1 MGRKRRR
8 KPASRSK
15 VRPPTAPATSS
26 PPPQPEAPQQW
37 VPRLWLILGAAGLF
51 ISGSLIGAVVG
62 TQVARQE
69 FAAQQLQAVTAPRA
83 PSTLPG
89 FQRRGPSQHALN
101 VFQSDPAEEPRP
113 PAETAPSKSGAAPAP
128 SRPAQAPE
136 PEVAAAKAEPEPA
149 KREAVVPAPEP
160 KTSEKPEARETQ
172 SEAEVALATPR
183 HAGTPTWERHAVE
196 VAAATGQPTIAIVI
210 DDLGLNLP
218 NTRRTIKLPAPLSL
232 AFMTYGYDLQRL
244 TRSAAQAGHE
254 LLVHVPMEPLD
265 SSSDP
270 GPNVLRTGLTQSEL
284 EQRLDWGLT
293 RFEGYVG
300 VNNHMGS
307 RFTSS
312 RPDMARVLRALKERG
327 LLFLD
332 SQTIAESV
340 GGALAD
346 DLGVPYALRDIFID
360 NDPDPESI
368 AGQLAKLERLS
379 RRRGYAV
386 GIGHPHSATIAVL
399 DNWIPAARSRGFV
412 FVPISHIVRRRNA
425 DG

>member
-1 MGRKRRR
+1 M
-8 KPASRSK
+8 
-15 VRPPTAPATSS
+15 
-26 PPPQPEAPQQW
+26 
-37 VPRLWLILGAAGLF
+37 PRLWLILGAAGLF

-62 TQVARQE
+62 AQIARQD
-69 FAAQQLQAVTAPRA
+69 FANLQAQAVPAPQR
-83 PSTLPG
+83 PGTLPG

-101 VFQSDPAEEPRP
+101 VFEADSAQGLRLPVDSEPARSGTAAPLSGRE
-113 PAETAPSKSGAAPAP
+113 AVETAAPASGP
-128 SRPAQAPE
+128 EEGGQGTPLLTAEPVERPE
-136 PEVAAAKAEPEPA
+136 PPEKATAPREEAK
-149 KREAVVPAPEP
+149 
-160 KTSEKPEARETQ
+160 
-172 SEAEVALATPR
+172 VALATPGP
-183 HAGTPTWERHAVE
+183 AVTPAWERHSVE
-196 VAAATGQPTIAIVI
+196 VAGTTGRPTIAIVI

-254 LLVHVPMEPLD
+254 LLVHFPMEPLD

-340 GGALAD
+340 GGSLAD

-399 DNWIPAARSRGFV
+399 ESWIPAAESRGFV
-412 FVPISHIVRRRNA
+412 FVPISHVVRHRNA

>member
-1 MGRKRRR
+1 MNVFSADSG
-8 KPASRSK
+8 PDPQPRSEA
-15 VRPPTAPATSS
+15 APAKSRAAATATVPEEAVPTGPEARAQGAPSRRL
-26 PPPQPEAPQQW
+26 QEAERPEAP
-37 VPRLWLILGAAGLF
+37 AAPPEQ
-51 ISGSLIGAVVG
+51 
-62 TQVARQE
+62 QVA
-69 FAAQQLQAVTAPRA
+69 LITPGPAVT
-83 PSTLPG
+83 
-89 FQRRGPSQHALN
+89 
-101 VFQSDPAEEPRP
+101 PA
-113 PAETAPSKSGAAPAP
+113 
-128 SRPAQAPE
+128 
-136 PEVAAAKAEPEPA
+136 
-149 KREAVVPAPEP
+149 
-160 KTSEKPEARETQ
+160 
-172 SEAEVALATPR
+172 
-183 HAGTPTWERHAVE
+183 WERHSVE
-196 VAAATGQPTIAIVI
+196 VSATGQPTIAIVI

-218 NTRRTIKLPAPLSL
+218 NTRKTIALPAPLSL

-244 TRSAAQAGHE
+244 TRSAKQAGHE

-270 GPNVLRTGLTQSEL
+270 GPNVLRTGLTQPEL

-332 SQTIAESV
+332 SQTVADSV

-360 NDPDPESI
+360 NAPDPEAI

-399 DNWIPAARSRGFV
+399 ESWIPEAEARGFV
-412 FVPISHIVRRRNA
+412 FVPISHVVRRRSA